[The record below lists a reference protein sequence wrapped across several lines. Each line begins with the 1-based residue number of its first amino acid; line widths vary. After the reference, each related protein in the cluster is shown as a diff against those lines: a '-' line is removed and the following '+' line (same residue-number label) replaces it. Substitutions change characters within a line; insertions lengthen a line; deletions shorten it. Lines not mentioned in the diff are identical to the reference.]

1 MAEVTEKKLYGTVLI
16 KSDLILEYLFESE
29 EPQALAS
36 IAENTRLTKSTAS
49 KILDTLEHIGYV
61 IKNKKNRTYS
71 IGFKLIKYSSKEI
84 SRMDLESH
92 IYEQLEELH
101 ERFDE
106 TVHLGVFQNE
116 KIVTVNKFQ
125 SSRPVVC
132 ISSAIGETK
141 DLYSSGMGKAVLAE
155 LDDKRLLNYINNHD
169 FVAKTDKT
177 IASTQLL
184 LAELEG
190 IRQQGF
196 SIDNEENEEGV
207 YCIGAAITN
216 VTGSGQKTILG
227 AFSISIPIFRATDE
241 MLQQLSDAVLEMKE
255 KINASFR

>member
-1 MAEVTEKKLYGTVLI
+1 MAETTDKKLYGTVLI
-16 KSDLILEYLFESE
+16 KADLILEYLFESD

-36 IAENTRLTKSTAS
+36 IAENTGLTKSTAS

-71 IGFKLIKYSSKEI
+71 IGFKLIKYSSKEM

-92 IYEQLEELH
+92 IHDQLEALH
-101 ERFDE
+101 DHFDE
-106 TVHLGVFQNE
+106 TVHLGVYQNE

-155 LDDKRLLNYINNHD
+155 LDDKKLINYINNHD

-177 IASTQLL
+177 IANTQMLL
-184 LAELEG
+184 SELEE
-190 IRQQGF
+190 IRQLGY
-196 SIDNEENEEGV
+196 SVDDEENEEGV

-216 VTGSGQKTILG
+216 TTASGQKIILG
-227 AFSISIPIFRATDE
+227 AFSISIPIFRANDALLE
-241 MLQQLSDAVLEMKE
+241 ELSQAVLQMKE
-255 KINASFR
+255 TINASFN